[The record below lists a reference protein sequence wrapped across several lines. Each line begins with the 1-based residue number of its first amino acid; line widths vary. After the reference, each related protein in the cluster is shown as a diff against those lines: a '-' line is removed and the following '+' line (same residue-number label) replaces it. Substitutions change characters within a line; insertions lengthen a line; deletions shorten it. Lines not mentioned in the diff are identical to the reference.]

1 MMEMIKKILSF
12 IDYTP
17 FDLGRQYKWTYLPP
31 LMICVAASVSGITG
45 IVGIFFVKDYLSL
58 SATFLASLG
67 FQNDI

>member
-12 IDYTP
+12 IDSTF
-17 FDLGRQYKWTYLPP
+17 FDSGRQYKWTYLPP
-31 LMICVAASVSGITG
+31 LMIYVATG
-45 IVGIFFVKDYLSL
+45 IVGMFFVKDYLSL